1 MKAHVAGRGM
11 NGINTTTQRQSD
23 QCNLHAPD
31 FKWFTVTAHEGGEA
45 VD

>member
-1 MKAHVAGRGM
+1 MKAHVAGRGI
-11 NGINTTTQRQSD
+11 NGITTTTQRQSD

-31 FKWFTVTAHEGGEA
+31 FNDSLLQLTRGGEA